1 MIRHVASIALLS
13 LAAIAPA
20 HAAAPALPR
29 VSLQTS
35 AGTIVLALEAKRAP
49 ITSQNFLQYVDLRK
63 LDGTNFYRAA
73 RTKGA
78 PKVGFIQGGIRH
90 SFNRMLPPIAHEP
103 TSKTGVK
110 HLDGTISMA
119 REKPGSATGDFFIT
133 VGPAPTLDA
142 NPKDKTDHLGYAA
155 FGHVVQGMDVVRKIL
170 AMRTVPQTGEG
181 ATKSQMLAEQVKIIA
196 ARRVP

>member
-1 MIRHVASIALLS
+1 MIRQIAS
-13 LAAIAPA
+13 LALIVLAGAASARAPA
-20 HAAAPALPR
+20 PAGPR

-35 AGTIVLALEAKRAP
+35 AGTIVLELAAKRAP
-49 ITSQNFLQYVDLRK
+49 ITSQNFLRYVDLRK

-73 RTKGA
+73 RAKGA
-78 PKVGFIQGGIRH
+78 PKIGFIQGGIRH

-103 TSKTGVK
+103 TSRTGVR

-119 REKPGSATGDFFIT
+119 REKPGTATGDFFIT
-133 VGPAPTLDA
+133 VGPAPSLDA
-142 NPKDKTDHLGYAA
+142 NPREKGDNLGYAA
-155 FGHVVQGMDVVRKIL
+155 FGKVVSGMDVVRRIL